1 MAEDDREW
9 ISGERIFTTRKWKA
23 VGKPARAASPQFF

>member
-9 ISGERIFTTRKWKA
+9 ISGERIFTTMKWRA